1 MTWRKDGLL
10 LTDSD
15 DDDDKSSGVEL
26 DTFGTLYLVELTVS
40 NSGNYTCYINGNR
53 TQEVLVVV
61 RKSSVLGSAAYIR
74 HLYYLYYVLALY
86 FVIFGARIF
95 YAYLNRHDFVKI
107 TDDDVLVPEMPTPYL
122 GKNVRIR

>member
-15 DDDDKSSGVEL
+15 DSSGMEL
-26 DTFGTLYLVELTVS
+26 DTFGTLYLIELTVR
-40 NSGNYTCYINGNR
+40 NSGNYTCYIDGNR
-53 TQEVLVVV
+53 TQEVLVSV
-61 RKSSVLGSAAYIR
+61 RKSSVLGSTTYIR

-95 YAYLNRHDFVKI
+95 YAFLNRDDFIKI
-107 TDDDVLVPEMPTPYL
+107 TDDDVLIPEMPTPYL
-122 GKNVRIR
+122 GQKIRIR